1 MRVLIVEDSEILRA
15 GLERL
20 LSDAG
25 HEIIASIPSVEGLSE
40 IVEQYSP
47 EFALMDVRMPPTFT
61 DEGIRAAAMLR
72 AQYPQLKVLIF
83 SQHVEER
90 YASELI
96 RDGGGGFGYLL
107 KDRVAHVAQ
116 FLDSINRV
124 AQGET
129 VLDPE
134 VVAQILIRS
143 RRAEQLASL
152 SPREREVLSLMA
164 EGLANSAIAARLFIS
179 ASVVEKHVNSVFT
192 KLNLIPVAGENR
204 RVLAVLRY
212 LEGGNQNSQGES

>member
-1 MRVLIVEDSEILRA
+1 MRILIVEDSEILRA

-20 LSDAG
+20 LDDAG
-25 HEIIASIPSVEGLSE
+25 HEVVASIPSVEGLTE
-40 IVEQYSP
+40 IVEAHSP

-72 AQYPQLKVLIF
+72 AQFPGLKVLIF
-83 SQHVEER
+83 SQYVEER

-116 FLDSINRV
+116 FLDSITRV
-124 AQGET
+124 AKGET

-134 VVAQILIRS
+134 VVAQILVRS
-143 RRAEQLASL
+143 QRAEQLASL
-152 SPREREVLSLMA
+152 SPREREVLALMA
-164 EGLANSAIAARLFIS
+164 EGLANSAIAERLFIT

-212 LEGGNQNSQGES
+212 LEGSNQHSQGES